1 MNRRRLIGSIG
12 VSLSVAG
19 CLGLEDS
26 VEDSDGDGVIDSQD
40 YAPKDPAVQDKS
52 DVQQTTEELL
62 GEVGSEPP
70 EGLETTREP
79 ETTESEFDVDD
90 IDTVTEEPLPAP
102 EIDRLLSTEPKLV
115 SVDHASQSGTDQ
127 FTATVQNEGDN
138 GKVHVSLYW
147 DQETA
152 KNEPESA
159 ATEKSIFFDSGE
171 RRTTSLYAE
180 PPADVEAYE
189 IRARTATRGA
199 TITNRGSSGNIKIE
213 LKGGELADSQVLLD
227 SRTLFIGENQTE
239 TVTFDGAH
247 TLFGDDWEIE
257 VNPAEES
264 VSR

>member
-1 MNRRRLIGSIG
+1 MDRRRLIGAIG

-40 YAPKDPAVQDKS
+40 YAPKDPSVQDKS

-62 GEVGSEPP
+62 GDVDSDPP
-70 EGLETTREP
+70 EGVESTREP
-79 ETTESEFDVDD
+79 ETSDSGFDVDD
-90 IDTVTEEPLPAP
+90 VDTLTEEQLPDP

-115 SVDHASQSGTDQ
+115 SVDHTAQSGMDE

-138 GKVHVSLYW
+138 GKVQVSLYW
-147 DQETA
+147 DEDTA

-159 ATEKSIFFDSGE
+159 VREKSVFFDAGE
-171 RRTTSLYAE
+171 RRTISLDVE

-199 TITNRGSSGNIKIE
+199 TITNHGESGNITIE
-213 LKGGELADSQVLLD
+213 LNGGELAGSQVQLD
-227 SRTLFIGENQTE
+227 SRTLFIGEDQTE

-247 TLFGDDWEIE
+247 PVFGDDWEIE
-257 VNPAEES
+257 AIPAQE
-264 VSR
+264 